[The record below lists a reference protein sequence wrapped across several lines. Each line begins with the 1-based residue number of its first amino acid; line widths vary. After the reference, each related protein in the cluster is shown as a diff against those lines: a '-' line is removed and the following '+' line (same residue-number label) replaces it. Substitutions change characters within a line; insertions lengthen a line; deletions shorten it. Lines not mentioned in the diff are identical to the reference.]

1 MVLSFDSGQIFKLVL
16 TILTLYDINSDFHD
30 RLSTYTNFVYSL
42 VTAIALWPTIHYIF
56 VTQLYVIYIGNC

>member
-16 TILTLYDINSDFHD
+16 TILTLYDIKSDFND

-42 VTAIALWPTIHYIF
+42 VTAIAIYQTIDYSF